1 MEDGHRKNVLDRV
14 NPAKREAMRKIILGA
29 AFAAPAIASFSL
41 DGLTLSKA
49 YGQVANQS

>member
-1 MEDGHRKNVLDRV
+1 V
-14 NPAKREAMRKIILGA
+14 NPSKREAMRKIVLGA

-49 YGQVANQS
+49 YGQASNAS